1 MIIVTLGAIA
11 GCSFLSPTVNQ
22 ENLQLTIS
30 AAASLKDALGEIAPL
45 YSKVK
50 SNITIRNNFGSS
62 GDLQQQISN
71 GAPVDIFI
79 SAAAKQMDELQNKNL
94 IVADTRRDLL
104 SNRLVLIVPM
114 DKRDVAKDLKDLT
127 SASIQRIAIANPRSV
142 PAGEYAQ
149 QALIKLGLWQDLQ
162 SKFVLGNNV
171 RQVLQFVESGNAQ
184 AGIVYATDV
193 KTATKVKVAQVIDA
207 KLHQPIVY
215 AIAVLQKSNNQS
227 SAKSYLEFLSSD
239 PAKTIFEKYGF
250 SNL

>member
-142 PAGEYAQ
+142 PAGEYAK